1 MRDICKDLKELF
13 QNKFYCILLL
23 IIGICTY
30 GFVITHFSIGID
42 DTAIPMYFEEGL
54 APYVG
59 RWTLYM
65 INKVVPIT
73 KLSPFLVEAVSMLL
87 MLISASLWCVLWKR
101 IISNVIEVPWW
112 IYVLVAGIF
121 VTCPLISEV
130 YVFYLHNGIC
140 IGYGLTALGLLFFM
154 KSLEKGQNTKALIKY
169 SVFAGL
175 FLFVALGCY
184 ESLMIVFAMG
194 AVLAFILLRCFCDIK
209 GTDVHYDTAFVKW
222 IAAGLI
228 AVVTSLIGRTIILK
242 LLNVVNDWSAFDN
255 LNVTQR
261 GLLSGIF
268 IPMEELV
275 MNIKRFIMLYYVNA
289 VCYLPITVLVC
300 AFVVLGIVT
309 IIYSIKKK
317 DWLIFGAFIA
327 LPILPVCLTIL
338 EGYTTRYRTCQYVP
352 LVCSFAILFVFIMV
366 LKNGR
371 KWLLSVC
378 GVLCGLLVVVQCMDM
393 NQWFYIDYQKYQ
405 HAKSVMTGVAVDLQE
420 LENYEKPI
428 IFTGGYPVPAE
439 ITEKA
444 YVSFH
449 SKKYRLIYLL
459 TDWFDPHL
467 REKYYSIT
475 NSGYAF
481 AEMPYMSTLQW
492 GLTAF
497 DGTSNQLIE
506 FLKMHG
512 YSFNGETDL
521 AKYNEAIELRQS
533 LAMPCYPEDGYI
545 LECQD
550 YIIVNLSNYFD

>member
-1 MRDICKDLKELF
+1 MKDICKDLKELF
-13 QNKFYCILLL
+13 QNKCYCILLFF
-23 IIGICTY
+23 IGICTY
-30 GFVITHFSIGID
+30 GFIITHFSIGID

-65 INKVVPIT
+65 INKVVPLT
-73 KLSPFLVEAVSMLL
+73 KLSPFVVEAVSMFL
-87 MLISASLWCVLWKR
+87 MLMSASLWCVLWKR
-101 IISNVIEVPWW
+101 IISNAIQLPWW
-112 IYVLVAGIF
+112 TYLLVAGIF

-140 IGYGLTALGLLFFM
+140 IAYGLTALGLLFFM
-154 KSLEKGQNTKALIKY
+154 KGLEKGRSIKALIKY
-169 SVFAGL
+169 SIISGL

-184 ESLMIVFAMG
+184 ESFMIVFAMG
-194 AVLAFILLRCFCDIK
+194 AVLAFLLLRCFFGNK
-209 GTDVHYDTAFVKW
+209 GEKSGFHAAFGKW
-222 IAAGLI
+222 IAAGAI
-228 AVVTSLIGRTIILK
+228 AVGTSLVSRAIFLKILHAVNDFSAYDY
-242 LLNVVNDWSAFDN
+242 LNVS
-255 LNVTQR
+255 QR
-261 GLLSGIF
+261 GLLSDMF

-300 AFVVLGIVT
+300 SFIVLGIGALV
-309 IIYSIKKK
+309 YSIKKK
-317 DWLIFGAFIA
+317 DWLLLVAFIA
-327 LPILPVCLTIL
+327 LPVLPVCLTIL

-366 LKNGR
+366 LKTGR

-378 GVLCGLLVVVQCMDM
+378 GVLCGLLVAVQCIDM
-393 NQWFYIDYQKYQ
+393 NQWFYIDHQKYQ
-405 HAKSVMTGVAVDLQE
+405 HAKGVMNGVAEDLQK
-420 LENYEKPI
+420 LDNCEKPI
-428 IFTGGYPVPAE
+428 IFTGGCPVPAE

-449 SKKYRLIYLL
+449 SKKYQLIYLL

-467 REKYYSIT
+467 REKYYSTT

-497 DGTSNQLIE
+497 DGTANQLIE
-506 FLKMHG
+506 FMKMHG
-512 YSFNGETDL
+512 YTFYGEKDMSRIS
-521 AKYNEAIELRQS
+521 EAVKIRES
-533 LAMPCYPEDGYI
+533 LSMPCYPEEGYI

-550 YIIVNLSNYFD
+550 YIIVNLSNYFN